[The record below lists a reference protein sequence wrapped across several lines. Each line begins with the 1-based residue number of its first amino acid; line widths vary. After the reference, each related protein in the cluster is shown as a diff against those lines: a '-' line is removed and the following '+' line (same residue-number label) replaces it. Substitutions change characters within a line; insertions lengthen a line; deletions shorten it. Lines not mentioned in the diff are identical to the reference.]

1 VDAVCLAAKVPH
13 PPSLG
18 ARVNRALQC
27 REHALFWFVK
37 RRAGMSRRTPDE
49 IETMADLRVCIDEI
63 DSALVAQLAERER
76 YTDRA
81 PAV

>member
-1 VDAVCLAAKVPH
+1 
-13 PPSLG
+13 
-18 ARVNRALQC
+18 
-27 REHALFWFVK
+27 
-37 RRAGMSRRTPDE
+37 MSRRTPDE

>member
-1 VDAVCLAAKVPH
+1 
-13 PPSLG
+13 
-18 ARVNRALQC
+18 
-27 REHALFWFVK
+27 
-37 RRAGMSRRTPDE
+37 MSRRTPDE
-49 IETMADLRVCIDEI
+49 IETMADLRVCI